1 MTFLDKDNEKYF
13 IFENL
18 AFSMIF
24 FRNNILFQIKT
35 SLKQNICSMKNQ
47 LKLVV
52 IPSLEIFSSSENNI
66 KTILIDAYSLK

>member
-1 MTFLDKDNEKYF
+1 MTFSDKDNEKYF

-18 AFSMIF
+18 AFLMIF
-24 FRNNILFQIKT
+24 FRKNILVKIKN

-52 IPSLEIFSSSENNI
+52 IPSLEIIFFQR
-66 KTILIDAYSLK
+66 IL